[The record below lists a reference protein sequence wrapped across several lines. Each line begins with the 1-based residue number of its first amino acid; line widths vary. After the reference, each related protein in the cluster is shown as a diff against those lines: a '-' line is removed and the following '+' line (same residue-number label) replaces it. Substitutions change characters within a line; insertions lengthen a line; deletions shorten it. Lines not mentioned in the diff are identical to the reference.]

1 MQQST
6 EYNKN
11 EADANT
17 QNKPAVT
24 PAGREG
30 RRGETGVEG

>member
-1 MQQST
+1 MQQRT

-11 EADANT
+11 KANANT

-24 PAGREG
+24 TAGREG
-30 RRGETGVEG
+30 RRGDTGVEE